1 MPATYYWAV
10 QAIDAAYVGSEFS
23 EEQFLEVG
31 TSGFE
36 VNHCPIIQKD
46 TFNVAEG
53 SPKGTIVGNIVA
65 TDLDGDSL
73 IYSIVDGNIFQTFSI
88 DSLSGQ
94 LKIENSDSLD
104 YEKIPFFSFLV
115 SVSDSSSTVTETIVI
130 NLIDLDEG
138 PNQPPT
144 VSASEFSI
152 EENASNG
159 TIVGQINAS
168 DINGDSLIYFIAGGN
183 INDAFLI
190 STYEGEISV
199 QNSLVLTM
207 K

>member
-1 MPATYYWAV
+1 M
-10 QAIDAAYVGSEFS
+10 
-23 EEQFLEVG
+23 
-31 TSGFE
+31 
-36 VNHCPIIQKD
+36 
-46 TFNVAEG
+46 
-53 SPKGTIVGNIVA
+53 
-65 TDLDGDSL
+65 
-73 IYSIVDGNIFQTFSI
+73 
-88 DSLSGQ
+88 
-94 LKIENSDSLD
+94 
-104 YEKIPFFSFLV
+104 
-115 SVSDSSSTVTETIVI
+115 
-130 NLIDLDEG
+130 DEG